1 MESLRGQNKT
11 TGSEIAKLMN
21 FSFKTEDEDNFWI
34 TNNLEYITADAIK
47 EMIKDCFMIK
57 KKKIPNGML
66 MMSKEMKNSKSRII

>member
-1 MESLRGQNKT
+1 MESLRGQNKI

-47 EMIKDCFMIK
+47 EIIKDCFMIK
-57 KKKIPNGML
+57 K
-66 MMSKEMKNSKSRII
+66 NSKWNVNDVKGNEKQ